1 MCSYTTTQ
9 NRNLQTASEKKILK
23 AANKLFLKK
32 GYFNVNIAKIARE
45 AGVSKATIY
54 TYFQGKDDI
63 LKHLI
68 EVHFNTTSR
77 LNVKLSG
84 KEMIKDYIDS
94 SINCL
99 EKHCGFLKVVYP
111 MVFFTESYSYIKDF
125 LYEVTVRQVKELT
138 SAFEEL
144 GAEHPFGEAALLVT
158 EIDGMNLHYMTIK
171 EKYNL
176 HLFRDI
182 LYSRYELS

>member
-1 MCSYTTTQ
+1 MSSYTTSQSQ
-9 NRNLQTASEKKILK
+9 NLELANEHKILK

-68 EVHFNTTSR
+68 EQHFHSTST
-77 LNVKLSG
+77 LNKRLSG
-84 KEMIKDYIDS
+84 KAMIKDYIDA
-94 SINCL
+94 SISCL

-111 MVFFTESYSYIKDF
+111 MVFFT
-125 LYEVTVRQVKELT
+125 
-138 SAFEEL
+138 
-144 GAEHPFGEAALLVT
+144 
-158 EIDGMNLHYMTIK
+158 
-171 EKYNL
+171 
-176 HLFRDI
+176 
-182 LYSRYELS
+182 